1 MEDEES
7 LLRSKEPDTAHHSR
21 RAASSL
27 HPYTPFKI
35 NLKLTAPYKGESPNW
50 SLTFRTQPKIL
61 YVFFTSLICR
71 TGSVCPKTEL
81 EWGTRIRINRLQFPQ
96 VMGWAIPLAPSVL
109 FLGRQPP
116 PPHRRKPAAFFQPL
130 KFSKSA
136 DFKCIAEVIPQR
148 LQLQALVTLVSVG

>member
-81 EWGTRIRINRLQFPQ
+81 EWGTRIRINRLQFQQ
-96 VMGWAIPLAPSVL
+96 VMRWAILIASSVL
-109 FLGRQPP
+109 SLRRQPP
-116 PPHRRKPAAFFQPL
+116 PPTVANPRHFSSPL
-130 KFSKSA
+130 SLA
-136 DFKCIAEVIPQR
+136 NPLILNV
-148 LQLQALVTLVSVG
+148 